1 MITLANVIDAL
12 ALPAFDYHAARQLM
26 APVPRGW
33 IKRNSA
39 PRPAAVLLLVYPDN
53 ASRLQLTLTLRQ
65 AGLRGHSGQV
75 SFPGGAK
82 DDADAD
88 LRATALREAE
98 EEIGIDRR
106 GLTCLGCL
114 PKLYIPA
121 SHFDVRPV
129 VAYCEAK
136 PAFAANRDEVAD
148 IFSFALDD
156 LLRDSFKRVEERV
169 IRGRHVHVPYYAVER
184 HKVWGATAML
194 LSELETRLR
203 CGMPRE

>member
-1 MITLANVIDAL
+1 MIAL
-12 ALPAFDYHAARQLM
+12 TDVVAALDLPDFDYRAARQLM

-33 IKRNSA
+33 IKRDT
-39 PRPAAVLLLVYPDN
+39 PGRPAAVLLLVYPDK
-53 ASRLQLTLTLRQ
+53 ACRLQLTLTLRQ

-82 DDADAD
+82 DDADDD

-98 EEIGIDRR
+98 EEIGIDGGR
-106 GLTCLGCL
+106 LTVLACM

-121 SHFDVRPV
+121 SHFDVLPV
-129 VAYCEAK
+129 
-136 PAFAANRDEVAD
+136 AAHCDSAPVFSANEDEVAD
-148 IFSFALDD
+148 IFSLALDD
-156 LLRDSFKRVEERV
+156 LLRDSLKRVEERV
-169 IRGRHVHVPYYAVER
+169 IRGRRVHVPYYAVDG

-203 CGMPRE
+203 CVLARE